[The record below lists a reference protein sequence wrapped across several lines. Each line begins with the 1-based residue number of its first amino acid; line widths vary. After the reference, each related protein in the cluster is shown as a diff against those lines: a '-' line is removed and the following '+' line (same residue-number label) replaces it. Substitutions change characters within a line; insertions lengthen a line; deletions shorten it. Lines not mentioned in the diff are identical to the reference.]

1 MFIIKKT
8 IYFTKWLDSLRDK
21 QAQKKI
27 AMRILRLEYGL
38 LGDVKFFNGIGELRI
53 HYGTG
58 YRIYFV
64 KREKEIIL
72 LLNAGNKSTQQ
83 KDIERALQLVKEIN
97 NENNTI

>member
-1 MFIIKKT
+1 MVKFFK
-8 IYFTKWLDSLRDK
+8 TKWLNSLREK

-38 LGDVKFFNGIGELRI
+38 LGDVKFFHSIGKLRI
-53 HYGTG
+53 HYGAG

-72 LLNAGNKSTQQ
+72 LLNAGDKSTPK
-83 KDIERALQLVKEIN
+83 KDIEKALQLVKEIN

>member
-8 IYFTKWLDSLRDK
+8 IYFTKWLNSLRDK

-53 HYGTG
+53 HYGAG

>member
-8 IYFTKWLDSLRDK
+8 SYFNKWLNSLRDK
-21 QAQKKI
+21 QVQKKI

-53 HYGTG
+53 HYGAG

-64 KREKEIIL
+64 KRDYFIIKC
-72 LLNAGNKSTQQ
+72 G
-83 KDIERALQLVKEIN
+83 
-97 NENNTI
+97 

>member
-8 IYFTKWLDSLRDK
+8 SYFNKWLNSLRDK
-21 QAQKKI
+21 QVQKKI

-53 HYGTG
+53 HYGAG

-72 LLNAGNKSTQQ
+72 LLNAGDKSTQQ
-83 KDIERALQLVKEIN
+83 KDIEKALQLAKEIDD
-97 NENNTI
+97 ENNTI

>member
-8 IYFTKWLDSLRDK
+8 IYFTKWLNSLRDK

-53 HYGTG
+53 HYGAG

-72 LLNAGNKSTQQ
+72 LLNAGDKSTQQ

>member
-8 IYFTKWLDSLRDK
+8 SYFNKWLNSLRDK
-21 QAQKKI
+21 QVQKKI

-53 HYGTG
+53 HYGAG

-72 LLNAGNKSTQQ
+72 LLNAGDKSTQQ
-83 KDIERALQLVKEIN
+83 KDIEKALQLVKEIDD
-97 NENNTI
+97 ENNTI